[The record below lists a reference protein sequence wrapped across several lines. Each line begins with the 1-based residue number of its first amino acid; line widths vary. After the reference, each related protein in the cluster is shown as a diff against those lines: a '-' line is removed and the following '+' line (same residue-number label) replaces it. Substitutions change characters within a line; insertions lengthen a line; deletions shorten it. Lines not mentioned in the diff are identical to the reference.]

1 MSSLFEFVDVVSLLI
16 MIEVV
21 ILVEVSLVIVGSVI
35 VSEFAKLK
43 LCLGKTQNVLKC
55 QTDQNATDF

>member
-1 MSSLFEFVDVVSLLI
+1 MSSLFEFVDVVSLVT

-35 VSEFAKLK
+35 VSELAKLK
-43 LCLGKTQNVLKC
+43 LLLTSV
-55 QTDQNATDF
+55 

>member
-1 MSSLFEFVDVVSLLI
+1 MSSLFECVDVVSLVT

-43 LCLGKTQNVLKC
+43 LVLISV
-55 QTDQNATDF
+55 

>member
-1 MSSLFEFVDVVSLLI
+1 MSSLFEFVDVVSLVT

-43 LCLGKTQNVLKC
+43 LLLTSVLNMKIN
-55 QTDQNATDF
+55 QQYM